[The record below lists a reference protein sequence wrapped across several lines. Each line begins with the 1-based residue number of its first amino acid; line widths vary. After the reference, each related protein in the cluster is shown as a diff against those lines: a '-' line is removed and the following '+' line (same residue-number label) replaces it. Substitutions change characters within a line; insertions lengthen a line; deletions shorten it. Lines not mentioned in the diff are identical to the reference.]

1 MKLFRVAICL
11 ALLAAAV
18 GFVPVN
24 ADTHFLY
31 GPLAGAI
38 TVLPLSGGVSN
49 TANLKV
55 RGDGFQLLAGNTDSG
70 AVDALIACMPCAPG
84 DEVDLSALFANDDLG
99 EGVVTIG
106 RDRLKAAFLAGH
118 LTIRAGTVRVP
129 DRGRRRVT
137 LSAPFTLEDG
147 GELQVYTSDFAR
159 FSRDSEDMWA
169 QGPITGS
176 GRATIVLTRL
186 DLPDQVAYVVEKIRY
201 SFDALSAP
209 DPDLPVRTGLL
220 GLTEPNGR
228 VTGH

>member
-11 ALLAAAV
+11 TLFAAAV
-18 GFVPVN
+18 GFVAVN
-24 ADTHFLY
+24 ADTHFLN
-31 GPLAGAI
+31 GPLAGTI
-38 TVLPLSGGVSN
+38 TVLPLAGGVSN

-55 RGDGFQLLAGNTDSG
+55 RGDGFQLVASNADSG

-84 DEVDLSALFANDDLG
+84 DEIDLSALFANDDLG
-99 EGVVTIG
+99 EGVATIG
-106 RDRLKAAFLAGH
+106 NERLKAAFVAGH

-159 FSRDSEDMWA
+159 FSREIEQMWA

-176 GRATIVLTRL
+176 GTATIVLTRL
-186 DLPDQVAYVVEKIRY
+186 NLPDQIAYVVERIRY
-201 SFDALSAP
+201 TFDALAPP
-209 DPDLPVRTGLL
+209 DPDLPVRTGLI
-220 GLTEPNGR
+220 GLAEPNAR

>member
-11 ALLAAAV
+11 TLLAAAV

-24 ADTHFLY
+24 ADTHFFN
-31 GPLAGAI
+31 GPLVGAI
-38 TVLPLSGGVSN
+38 TVFPLGGGVSN
-49 TANLKV
+49 TASLRV
-55 RGDGFQLLAGNTDSG
+55 RGDGFQLVAGNSDSG
-70 AVDALIACMPCAPG
+70 AVDALIACMPCSPG
-84 DEVDLSALFANDDLG
+84 DEINLSALFANDDLG
-99 EGVVTIG
+99 EGVMTIG
-106 RDRLKAAFLAGH
+106 TERLEAAFVAGH
-118 LTIRAGTVRVP
+118 LTVLAGTVRVP
-129 DRGRRRVT
+129 DHGRRRVT

-159 FSRDSEDMWA
+159 FSGDVEHMWA

-186 DLPDQVAYVVEKIRY
+186 DLPDQIAYLVEKIRY
-201 SFDALSAP
+201 TFDALAPP

-220 GLTEPNGR
+220 GLAEPNSG